1 MKKKIIFF
9 IIFIVLIIFLIF
21 LSKKE
26 TSEDKF
32 HKNIHKNV
40 NKIDDSPIVKII
52 FNDEKDYNLI
62 YNNIIYN
69 DVFKQHD
76 LKFSKFNPTFKLV
89 KKDILNGNC
98 PYINFGFYRNENK
111 ITFNFNHYYLGGH
124 SFLTLKY
131 LFKFQKE
138 LNIPKSSLLYC
149 YLIPKLII
157 DYYKFIKSKDFKPLP
172 KSNDIIP
179 YRYYEDKIFLFSE
192 TESFPKRT
200 FVIFKVLQQVYLSL
214 QLDRPMRVLIPV
226 PFQRFNKINNN
237 VGAILLT
244 FDKNDTLKTF
254 SNKFEK
260 SKYMALASNCI
271 LISNINTL
279 FSSNESLRN
288 KLDVI
293 ITSIY
298 SKQQDDIV
306 KKLNY
311 SLNWSP
317 IVKPTEP
324 VYVAVYSRILDDK
337 INTNITYTV
346 STNQFKKSD
355 NMKIYNLN

>member
-1 MKKKIIFF
+1 MKKRIIFF
-9 IIFIVLIIFLIF
+9 IILVIFFIFLIF

-40 NKIDDSPIVKII
+40 DKIDDSPIVKVL
-52 FNDEKDYNLI
+52 FDDEKDYNFI
-62 YNNIIYN
+62 YNNIHLN

-76 LKFSKFNPTFKLV
+76 MKFSKFNPTFKLI
-89 KKDILNGNC
+89 KKDILNGGC
-98 PYINFGFYRNENK
+98 PYLNFHFYKNENK
-111 ITFNFNHYYLGGH
+111 ITWNFNHYYLGGH
-124 SFLTLKY
+124 SFITLKY
-131 LFKFQKE
+131 LISFQKE
-138 LNIPKSSLLYC
+138 LNLPKSSLLYC

-172 KSNDIIP
+172 KNNDTIP

-192 TESFPKRT
+192 TESLPKRT
-200 FVIFKVLQQVYLSL
+200 FVIFKVLQQAYLSL

-226 PFQRFNKINNN
+226 PFKRFNMINNN
-237 VGAILLT
+237 VGAIFLT

-260 SKYMALASNCI
+260 NKYMALATNCI
-271 LISNINTL
+271 LISNINSL

-298 SKQQDDIV
+298 SKQEDDIV

-311 SLNWSP
+311 SLYWSP
-317 IVKPTEP
+317 IVKPTESL
-324 VYVAVYSRILDDK
+324 YIS
-337 INTNITYTV
+337 V
-346 STNQFKKSD
+346 SQEF
-355 NMKIYNLN
+355 